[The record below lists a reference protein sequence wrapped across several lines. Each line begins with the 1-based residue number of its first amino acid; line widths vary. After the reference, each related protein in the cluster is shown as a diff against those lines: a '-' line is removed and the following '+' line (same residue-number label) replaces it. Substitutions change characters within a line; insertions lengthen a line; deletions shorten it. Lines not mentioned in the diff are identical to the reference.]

1 MARSPARLEKIAAR
15 SGPATA
21 TAPGRGAAAATRGP
35 ADVGIG
41 SGLNIPA
48 MLLQEGFVTAEQ
60 IAKAHA
66 RQKSNGHK
74 LGYNLIELG
83 FVEPATITRMLER
96 QFRVPGVNLSKI
108 EVDPA
113 ALKLIPVEIANK
125 YEVFPVRREGNTIV
139 LAMGDPTDWTVIDD
153 LKFLTGYEI
162 DPVVAD
168 EYSIIEVIGTHYAS
182 TGGTA
187 FKQLLDNLGEFE
199 MELIE
204 EVQEETDVG
213 ELTAQVEAAP
223 VVKFINSLLADAV
236 HRGASDIHIEP
247 YEDELRIR
255 YRIDGVLREM
265 VSPPLRMKAATTS
278 RLKILADLNIAERR
292 VPQDGRIKMKMGE
305 RVIDF
310 RVSTLPTLFGEKI
323 VLRILDKGSL
333 TLDLEKLGF
342 PDFSLKHF
350 IRGIEAPY
358 GIVLVTGPTGSG
370 KTTTLYSALTRL
382 NQPGVNIMTA
392 EDPVEYNLKGVNQV
406 QVQEEIGLGFPEALR
421 AFLRQDPNIV
431 MVGEIRDLET
441 GSIAIKAALTGHL
454 VLSTI
459 HTNDAPSTI
468 NRMIDMGLQPFLV
481 ASAMNCI
488 VAQRLVRCICE
499 ECKQPKRYSRD
510 VLEEAGLAG
519 EDLER
524 EFFEGA
530 GCTAC
535 DETGYRGRIGLYEVM
550 PISSSTRR
558 LITNHAPT
566 SDIREQAVRDGMI
579 GLRDDGV
586 RKMRTGITTLDEVLR
601 ETSLS

>member
-1 MARSPARLEKIAAR
+1 
-15 SGPATA
+15 
-21 TAPGRGAAAATRGP
+21 
-35 ADVGIG
+35 
-41 SGLNIPA
+41 

-66 RQKSNGHK
+66 RQKTNGHK

-83 FVEPATITRMLER
+83 YVEPQTITHMLER
-96 QFRVPGVNLSKI
+96 QFRVPGVDLFSI
-108 EVDPA
+108 EVDTA
-113 ALKLIPVEIANK
+113 ALKLIPVEIAHK
-125 YEVFPVRREGNTIV
+125 YEVFPVRREGNMIV

-162 DPVVAD
+162 EPVVAD
-168 EYSIIEVIGTHYAS
+168 EYSIIEVIAAHYPTA
-182 TGGTA
+182 GGA
-187 FKQLLDNLGEFE
+187 GSFKQLMDNLGEFE
-199 MELIE
+199 MEVIE
-204 EVQEETDVG
+204 ERPDEPDVS

-223 VVKFINSLLADAV
+223 VVKFLNSLLADAV
-236 HRGASDIHIEP
+236 QRGASDIHIEP
-247 YEDELRIR
+247 YEEELRIR

-265 VSPPLRMKAATTS
+265 VSPPLRMKAAITS
-278 RLKILADLNIAERR
+278 RVKILADLNIAERR
-292 VPQDGRIKMKMGE
+292 IPQDGRIKMKMGP

-333 TLDLEKLGF
+333 TLDLERLGF
-342 PDFSLKHF
+342 PDSSLKHF
-350 IRGIEAPY
+350 QRSIEAPY

-392 EDPVEYNLKGVNQV
+392 EDPVEYNLAGINQV
-406 QVQEEIGLGFPEALR
+406 QVNDEIGLGFPEALR

-431 MVGEIRDLET
+431 MVGEIRDLDT

-488 VAQRLVRCICE
+488 VAQRLVRRICE
-499 ECKQPKRYSRD
+499 ECKQPKQYVQE
-510 VLEEAGLAG
+510 VLEEAGIKG
-519 EDLER
+519 EELDR
-524 EFFEGA
+524 EYAEGR

-535 DETGYRGRIGLYEVM
+535 DNTGYRGRIGLYEVM
-550 PISSSTRR
+550 PIYAATRR
-558 LITNHAPT
+558 LINSHAST
-566 SDIREQAVRDGMI
+566 AEIRDQALADGMI
-579 GLRDDGV
+579 TLRDDGV
-586 RKMRTGITTLDEVLR
+586 RKMRMNVTTLDEVLR
-601 ETSLS
+601 ETSLT

>member
-1 MARSPARLEKIAAR
+1 MARSPAPLEKPFSRPVAVT
-15 SGPATA
+15 S
-21 TAPGRGAAAATRGP
+21 APS
-35 ADVGIG
+35 DVGIG

-83 FVEPATITRMLER
+83 YVEPLTITRMLER
-96 QFRVPGVNLSKI
+96 QFRVRGCDLSKI
-108 EVDPA
+108 EVENA

-162 DPVVAD
+162 EPVVSD
-168 EYSIIEVIGTHYAS
+168 EYSIIEAISTHYVSEA
-182 TGGTA
+182 GGA
-187 FKQLLDNLGEFE
+187 YRQLLDNLGEFE

-204 EVQEETDVG
+204 EKEEVDVS
-213 ELTAQVEAAP
+213 ELTAQIEAAP

-236 HRGASDIHIEP
+236 QRGASDVHIEP
-247 YEDELRIR
+247 YEEDLRIR

-265 VSPPLRMKAATTS
+265 VSPPLRMKAAITS
-278 RLKILADLNIAERR
+278 RVKILAYLNIAERR

-323 VLRILDKGSL
+323 VMRILDKSNL
-333 TLDLEKLGF
+333 TLDLERLGF
-342 PDFSLKHF
+342 PESSLKSF
-350 IRGIEAPY
+350 LRGIEAPY

-392 EDPVEYNLKGVNQV
+392 EDPVEYNLKGINQV

-421 AFLRQDPNIV
+421 AFLRQDPNII
-431 MVGEIRDLET
+431 MVGEIRDAET

-459 HTNDAPSTI
+459 HTNDAPSTV

-488 VAQRLVRCICE
+488 VAQRLVRRVCDD
-499 ECKQPKRYSRD
+499 CKKPKRYPREA
-510 VLEEAGLAG
+510 LEEAGFQG

-524 EFFEGA
+524 EYLEGV
-530 GCTAC
+530 GCPVC
-535 DETGYRGRIGLYEVM
+535 DDTGYRGRVGLYEVM
-550 PISSSTRR
+550 AMTSATRR
-558 LITNHAPT
+558 LITNHAST
-566 SDIREQAVRDGMI
+566 AEIRDQALADGMLT
-579 GLRDDGV
+579 LRDDGL
-586 RKMRTGITTLDEVLR
+586 RKMRNGVTTLDEVLR
-601 ETSLS
+601 ETSLM

>member
-1 MARSPARLEKIAAR
+1 MARSSARLQKPTPH
-15 SGPATA
+15 PA
-21 TAPGRGAAAATRGP
+21 PVPPVPGP

-83 FVEPATITRMLER
+83 YVDPETITKMLER
-96 QFRVPGVNLSKI
+96 QYRVAGVDLSKI
-108 EVDPA
+108 EVDAA

-125 YEVFPVRREGNTIV
+125 YEVFPVRREGDTIL
-139 LAMGDPTDWTVIDD
+139 LAMGDPTDWNVIDD

-162 DPVVAD
+162 EPVVSD
-168 EYSIIEVIGTHYAS
+168 EYSIMEAITDNYVSEAAGSYR
-182 TGGTA
+182 
-187 FKQLLDNLGEFE
+187 QLLDNLGEFE

-204 EVQEETDVG
+204 QAEEPDVS
-213 ELTAQVEAAP
+213 ELTAQIEAAP
-223 VVKFINSLLADAV
+223 VVRFINSLLADAV
-236 HRGASDIHIEP
+236 QRGASDVHIEP
-247 YEDELRIR
+247 YEEELRIR

-265 VSPPLRMKAATTS
+265 VSPPLRMKAAITS
-278 RLKILADLNIAERR
+278 RVKILADLNIAERR
-292 VPQDGRIKMKMGE
+292 MPQDGRIKMKMAG

-323 VLRILDKGSL
+323 VMRILDKGSL
-333 TLDLEKLGF
+333 TLDLERLGF
-342 PDFSLKHF
+342 PESSLQF
-350 IRGIEAPY
+350 FLRAIEAPY

-382 NQPGVNIMTA
+382 NEPGVNIMTA
-392 EDPVEYNLKGVNQV
+392 EDPVEYNLKGINQV
-406 QVQEEIGLGFPEALR
+406 QVQEEIGLGFAEALR
-421 AFLRQDPNIV
+421 SFLRQDPNII

-468 NRMIDMGLQPFLV
+468 SRMIDMGLQPFLV

-488 VAQRLVRCICE
+488 IAQRLVRRVCDD
-499 ECKQPKRYSRD
+499 CKQLKKYPRGA
-510 VLEEAGLAG
+510 LEEAGFEG
-519 EDLER
+519 EDLDR
-524 EFFEGA
+524 EFFEGR
-530 GCTAC
+530 GCPAC
-535 DETGYRGRIGLYEVM
+535 DDTGYRGRIGLYEVM
-550 PISSSTRR
+550 PITSTMRR
-558 LITNHAPT
+558 LVTNHAST
-566 SDIREQAVRDGMI
+566 AELKEQASADGMI
-579 GLRDDGV
+579 SLRADGL
-586 RKMRTGITTLDEVLR
+586 RKMRAGITTLDEVLR
-601 ETSLS
+601 ETSLI